1 MHVRHPCGR
10 VPVPPSD
17 ALPLPLLLLP
27 LLPLQSSGFEVEL
40 WSYLEA
46 LKLRPRDALYCRDL
60 LARHDFSAARA
71 HIIAS
76 GGWSAS
82 DGWVA

>member
-1 MHVRHPCGR
+1 MLSHSRRC
-10 VPVPPSD
+10 SYTS
-17 ALPLPLLLLP
+17 A
-27 LLPLQSSGFEVEL
+27 LLPLQSSAFEAEL

-46 LKLRPRDALYCRDL
+46 LKLRPSDALYCLDL

-76 GGWSAS
+76 GGWSRA
-82 DGWVA
+82 GLC